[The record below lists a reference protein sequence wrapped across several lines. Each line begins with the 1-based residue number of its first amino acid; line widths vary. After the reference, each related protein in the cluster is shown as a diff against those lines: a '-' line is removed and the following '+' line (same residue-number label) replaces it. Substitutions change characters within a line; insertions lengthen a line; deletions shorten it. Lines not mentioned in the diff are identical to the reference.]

1 MDGYKLWKVF
11 TYRGKEIFAY
21 TLPEKVE
28 EEEDST
34 LRILATEHHCRI
46 ESIHIHNEMRRDKCQ
61 E

>member
-1 MDGYKLWKVF
+1 MEGYRTWKVF
-11 TYRGKEIFAY
+11 TYLGKEIFAY
-21 TLPEKVE
+21 TLPEKV

-46 ESIHIHNEMRRDKCQ
+46 ESIHIHKELRRDTCL